1 MKIQQLV
8 DERDVAL
15 GLSASGVDGALG
27 AVAAFLAGHHGLRA
41 EAVTQ
46 ALMDRER
53 LGTTA
58 VGDGFAIPHCKIGGL
73 SSIVVGV
80 ARFAEPVE
88 FDAADSSPVE
98 VLFAVLSPPDQPAAH
113 LQALSQIAR
122 ILKRPAVRD
131 TLRAAADPT
140 AVVEAVRTA
149 AQEEGV

>member
-15 GLSASGVDGALG
+15 GLSASGVDGALE
-27 AVAAFLAGHHGLRA
+27 AVARFLAGRHDLEA
-41 EAVTQ
+41 EAVAR

-58 VGDGFAIPHCKIGGL
+58 VGDGFAIPHCKVGGM

-98 VLFAVLSPPDQPAAH
+98 VMFAVLSPPEQPAAH
-113 LQALSQIAR
+113 LQTLSQIAR
-122 ILKRPAVRD
+122 ILKRPAVRQA
-131 TLRAAADPT
+131 LRAAADPP
-140 AVVEAVRTA
+140 AVVEAVREA
-149 AQEEGV
+149 AREEGV

>member
-1 MKIQQLV
+1 VKIQQLV

-15 GLSASGVDGALG
+15 GLSASGVDGALE
-27 AVAAFLAGHHGLRA
+27 AVAGFLAERHDLRQ

-98 VLFAVLSPPDQPAAH
+98 VLFAVLSPPEKPAAH
-113 LQALSQIAR
+113 LQVLSQIAR
-122 ILKRPAVRD
+122 ILKRPAVREALRSAPD
-131 TLRAAADPT
+131 PAAVVSSVRAAA
-140 AVVEAVRTA
+140 E
-149 AQEEGV
+149 EEGV